1 MMIFKGRLTAVFL
14 AAVGVALCTPT
25 LFVTAQSAPRPLDY
39 EFFKTQVEPIFLKN
53 RSNHARC
60 YVCHQRSR
68 HNEFKGVGLFLE
80 QLSPGKD
87 FWDEEQSRK
96 NFETISKVVVPGNPL
111 KSPFPMHP
119 LAPEAGGDEHVHGGG
134 RQFESQNDPDFQTIA
149 AWIRGEKA
157 NASSGQ

>member
-14 AAVGVALCTPT
+14 AAVGIALCTHTP
-25 LFVTAQSAPRPLDY
+25 FVAAQSAAGAPAAAAAPRKLDY
-39 EFFKTQVEPIFLKN
+39 EFFKTRVEPIFLKN
-53 RSNHARC
+53 RSTHARC

-80 QLSPGKD
+80 QLSPGKN
-87 FWDEEQSRK
+87 FWDEEQSRL

-134 RQFESQNDPDFQTIA
+134 RQFESQDDP
-149 AWIRGEKA
+149 
-157 NASSGQ
+157 